1 MSTTNYDVIVS
12 PVITEKATKLSEVNQ
27 VVFRV
32 TLDSTKPQ
40 IAKAVAELFKVKVKA
55 VNTVTIKGKNKNFRG
70 TKFKKSDYKKAIVT
84 LEEGSQIDVTTGL

>member
-40 IAKAVAELFKVKVKA
+40 IAKAVTELFKV
-55 VNTVTIKGKNKNFRG
+55 
-70 TKFKKSDYKKAIVT
+70 
-84 LEEGSQIDVTTGL
+84 